1 MLVLAVAVAA
11 DETCGTPDYT
21 RVLHK
26 QDSAF
31 QFTISQA
38 GAQKFIDCGF
48 QAAVA
53 ITQNINIPDM
63 VFNIDLGVT
72 KM

>member
-31 QFTISQA
+31 QFTIS
-38 GAQKFIDCGF
+38 
-48 QAAVA
+48 
-53 ITQNINIPDM
+53 
-63 VFNIDLGVT
+63 
-72 KM
+72 